1 MNPEVSVTV
10 TPINPTDEPVI
21 QPTIVFND
29 SSRYATKTAWSDEVV
44 EPKPLN
50 DYEKDMLK
58 NTKSPEQLLKEEQE
72 EKPSELSEEEQL
84 KQKRRDYITKIKVI
98 GLNMMDKHPLMNPS
112 YFSHRDKQR
121 LINHMEN
128 LMKEDDD
135 VIDILFNQVCI
146 EKLFYNNADYSTY
159 PVYKKLA

>member
-29 SSRYATKTAWSDEVV
+29 SSRYATKCEWIQDV
-44 EPKPLN
+44 EQLPIN
-50 DYEKDMLK
+50 DYEKNMLK

-72 EKPSELSEEEQL
+72 EKSLELSEEEQQ

-98 GLNMMDKHPLMNPS
+98 GLNMMEKHPLTNPS
-112 YFSHRDKQR
+112 YFSHVDKQR

-128 LMKEDDD
+128 LLKEDDD
-135 VIDILFNQVCI
+135 VIDILFNQVCT
-146 EKLFYNNADYSTY
+146 EKIFYSNADYSTY
-159 PVYKKLA
+159 PVYKNLV